1 MRNLSTP
8 FLKNFQK
15 SFKWFLYYHTPDQTD
30 LEGSSF
36 CHSNPLQRKKRY
48 LSVSLFLAEWEG
60 FEPSRRFWRPT
71 PLAGEPLRP
80 LGYHSESIS
89 YSVDCQSI
97 LAYTCCFVKCKIIG
111 IRKRNGCTL
120 DFSQMKWYHLAHTE
134 RCPSGLR
141 SQSWK
146 LVMGQP
152 TVGSNPTL
160 SANITKTTF

>member
-1 MRNLSTP
+1 MLPCSRPEWPGRQFIL
-8 FLKNFQK
+8 
-15 SFKWFLYYHTPDQTD
+15 SFKSPST
-30 LEGSSF
+30 
-36 CHSNPLQRKKRY
+36 KKEIPFGI
-48 LSVSLFLAEWEG
+48 SFLAEWEG

-89 YSVDCQSI
+89 YSLDCQSI

-160 SANITKTTF
+160 SANNKGHLLGGLCYWQKRVKNSNNQMQ